1 MLTRPVGT
9 NGDMIPIAYSNQMI
23 EGGEAVAQIVKQRL
37 LLYFGEWWE
46 NENIGFRIPQFLIE
60 GVRQENL
67 QMLSK
72 YISSYVSDTEGVD
85 SVVDSAVSLDGRK
98 MTYSCVVR
106 TGMEMERVDVTLD
119 GILSA
124 QY

>member
-1 MLTRPVGT
+1 MLVRPVGE
-9 NGDMIPIAYSNQMI
+9 NGDMIPIAFSSQMI
-23 EGGEAVAQIVKQRL
+23 EGGNAVAQIVKQRL

-46 NENIGFRIPQFLIE
+46 NESLGFRVPQFLVE

-72 YISSYVSDTEGVD
+72 YISSYVADTEGVD
-85 SVVDSAVSLDGRK
+85 SVVNSTVSLNGRR
-98 MTYSCVVR
+98 MSYSCVVR
-106 TGMEMERVDVTLD
+106 TGVETERVEVTLD
-119 GILSA
+119 GILST